1 MKRATKIFQLEEREA
16 NSPFIDTVWRTRS
29 APAES
34 FISIAK
40 AHWQIVV
47 WRQADRMHL
56 TVRGPETRATAVPIP
71 ANADFIGVQIKVGAF
86 MPDLPILS
94 LVDNDLTLPLSI
106 GNSVRLNG
114 STFEIPTYDNAD
126 SFVNKLVRERLLV
139 RDPVVSAVLRG
150 CETDLSQRS
159 VERRV
164 RRATGL
170 TLGAIRQ
177 IERAKEAADLLD
189 QGATILDVV
198 LRAGYSDQS
207 HLTRSLKR
215 FMGQTPAQIAK
226 EAV

>member
-16 NSPFIDTVWRTRS
+16 DSPFIDTVWRTRS

-40 AHWQIVV
+40 THWQIVV
-47 WRQADRMHL
+47 WTQANQTHL

-94 LVDNDLTLPLSI
+94 LVDHDLTLPLSI

-126 SFVNKLVRERLLV
+126 SFVNKLAREGLLV
-139 RDPVVSAVLRG
+139 NDRVVNAILRG
-150 CETDLSQRS
+150 RETDLSQRS
-159 VERRV
+159 VERRI

-198 LRAGYSDQS
+198 LRAGYADQA
-207 HLTRSLKR
+207 HLTRSLKCC
-215 FMGQTPAQIAK
+215 MGQSPAQIAK